1 MATADNATGGH
12 VTYTPTTPTSILPVG
27 QINPQAWGVDPSS
40 FGVVNVRPGYDVVES
55 AKHPI
60 RPGGMISQLQA
71 KYLADL
77 NTENINSQS
86 ASLAAARQHQLM
98 QSQNDPATYQTAQ
111 AIMRATGMS
120 ADKALHVAMT
130 QQLAS
135 NGNFL
140 GLGASLPATQQAV
153 NDINNRDFEL
163 ANLFG
168 LPQWNSQST
177 GGAFNVG
184 SSGFTGYNSKDG
196 KTSLVYGNK
205 VVNGLDGNELLAAAT
220 GVRSGDY
227 NSLLNQAANAALGTA
242 TPGSKVSTKT
252 STQTQTQPKTQTPTQ
267 AQISQAVA
275 RAVSSYNQST
285 KASDKA
291 TKEAEKAAAKAA
303 EKAAKQKPVQLYG
316 L

>member
-1 MATADNATGGH
+1 MATAVNDTGDH
-12 VTYTPTTPTSILPVG
+12 VTYTPTTPQPMLPVG

-55 AKHPI
+55 AKYPI
-60 RPGGMISQLQA
+60 RPGGMVSQLQA

-111 AIMRATGMS
+111 EIMRVTGMS

-177 GGAFNVG
+177 GGSFNVG

-196 KTSLVYGNK
+196 KTSLVYGNN

-220 GVRSGDY
+220 GARDGNY
-227 NSLLNQAANAALGTA
+227 NPLLNQAASSALGVA
-242 TPGSKVSTKT
+242 VPGSKVSSKP
-252 STQTQTQPKTQTPTQ
+252 SVQTPTQ

-275 RAVSSYNQST
+275 KAVSSYNQAT

-291 TKEAEKAAAKAA
+291 TKEAEKAA
-303 EKAAKQKPVQLYG
+303 KQKPVQLYG